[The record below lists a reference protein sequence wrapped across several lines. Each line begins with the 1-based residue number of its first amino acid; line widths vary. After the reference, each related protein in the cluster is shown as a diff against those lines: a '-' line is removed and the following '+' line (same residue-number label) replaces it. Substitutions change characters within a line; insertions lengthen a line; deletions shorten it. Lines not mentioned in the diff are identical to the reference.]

1 VTLFFFRIRFF
12 PAWRK
17 VIRKVLGMRENPND
31 RPKEDSFRKS
41 SLTPPDNGGL
51 VIHLHTP
58 SKEFLENQSQGNTP
72 QLPPIGFRSPSDSS
86 SIAAHEIDDEQLP
99 QQESGVKRS
108 LSNPFKRGKMKQP
121 SVEDILAMKRRNEFE
136 DEGLGYPGVQPVI
149 LSGNSRIVYDV

>member
-1 VTLFFFRIRFF
+1 MTLFFFRIRFF

-108 LSNPFKRGKMKQP
+108 LSNPFKRAKMKQP